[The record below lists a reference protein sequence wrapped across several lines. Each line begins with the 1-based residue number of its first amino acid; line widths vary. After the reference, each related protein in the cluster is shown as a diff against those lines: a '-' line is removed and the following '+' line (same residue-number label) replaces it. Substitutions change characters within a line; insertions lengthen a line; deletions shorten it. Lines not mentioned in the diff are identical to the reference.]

1 MARYLL
7 QSTRPLLRVARN
19 NIEIFATLGAI
30 AAGALVPL
38 PSPSER
44 GGGAAHGGFSVAYD
58 DARSDSTVDADD
70 SDSSSST
77 ARSSRAHSNSGQL
90 RR

>member
-19 NIEIFATLGAI
+19 NIEIFATLAAI

-58 DARSDSTVDADD
+58 DAHSDSTVDADD
-70 SDSSSST
+70 SDSSPST